1 MNDLE
6 QGRFQSG
13 QANLAK
19 PALYRLIEDEAR
31 KLAAGERHP
40 IANAA
45 NFAALLWDMLP
56 DINWAGFYF
65 RKGRWLVLGPF
76 MGKPAC
82 TRLQVG
88 HGVCGTAVAKGESIA
103 VADVH
108 KFAGHV
114 ACDARSNAELVVPL
128 LRYGSVVGVIDL
140 DSISH
145 GRFDAEDIRGLEALA
160 KFWVTASD
168 DLD

>member
-1 MNDLE
+1 MDK
-6 QGRFQSG
+6 G
-13 QANLAK
+13 Q
-19 PALYRLIEDEAR
+19 LYRQLEDEAR
-31 KLAAGERHP
+31 SRAAGERNP

-45 NFAALLWDMLP
+45 NFAALMWQFLP

-76 MGKPAC
+76 MGQPAC

-88 HGVCGTAVAKGESIA
+88 HGVCGTAVEKAQTMI
-103 VADVH
+103 VPDVH
-108 KFAGHV
+108 KFSGHV
-114 ACDARSNAELVVPL
+114 ACDTRSNSELVVPL
-128 LRYGSVVGVIDL
+128 FRFGGIMGVIDI
-140 DSISH
+140 DSPLFA
-145 GRFDAEDIRGLEALA
+145 RFDEEDAQGIETLA

>member
-1 MNDLE
+1 MDKAE
-6 QGRFQSG
+6 
-13 QANLAK
+13 
-19 PALYRLIEDEAR
+19 LYRQIENQAR
-31 KLAAGERHP
+31 GLAAGERNP

-45 NFAALLWDMLP
+45 NFSALLWQMLP

-88 HGVCGTAVAKGESIA
+88 LGVCGTAVAESKTQI

-114 ACDARSNAELVVPL
+114 ACDAASNAELVVPIF
-128 LRYGSVVGVIDL
+128 RYATIVGVIDI
-140 DSISH
+140 DSPSFD
-145 GRFDAEDIRGLEALA
+145 RFDENDAKGIEALA
-160 KFWVTASD
+160 RLWAMRSD
-168 DLD
+168 DVPA